1 MLTVNPSEVIWTI
14 LCFLALYFVLKRFLF
29 DPLVAFM
36 DARDAAVQ
44 SGLDEES
51 AARALVDEE
60 QRGVE
65 AAREE
70 SLRKAR
76 ALLNDQKTADEQ
88 HRTDAIAAAHRR
100 AAELEQESKEQAE
113 TLSQQSREALA
124 AQSAA
129 LTRVLA
135 DRLLEAGNLAIEKK

>member
-44 SGLDEES
+44 AGLDEES
-51 AARALVDEE
+51 AARALIDEE
-60 QRGVE
+60 QRSVE
-65 AAREE
+65 TAREE
-70 SLRKAR
+70 SLQKAR
-76 ALLNDQKTADEQ
+76 ALLAERKTADEQ

-100 AAELEQESKEQAE
+100 AAELEQEAKEQAE
-113 TLSQQSREALA
+113 TLSQQTGRELS
-124 AQSAA
+124 AQRASLVRA
-129 LTRVLA
+129 LA
-135 DRLLEAGNLAIEKK
+135 DRLTEAGNLAIEKK